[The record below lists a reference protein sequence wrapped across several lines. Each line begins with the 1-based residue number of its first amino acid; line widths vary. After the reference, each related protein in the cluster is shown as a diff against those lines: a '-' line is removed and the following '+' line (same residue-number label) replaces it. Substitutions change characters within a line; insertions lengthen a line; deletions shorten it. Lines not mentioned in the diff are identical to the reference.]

1 MEKNNLITVRGTHD
15 ILPQEQKKWQ
25 YVKETLCRVAQN
37 YGFSEI
43 TTPLMEYGQ
52 IFSKA
57 IGEET
62 DIIAKEM
69 YYLKSNDDHAIAL
82 RPEGTAGVVR
92 AYYEH
97 GLFTEPSPL
106 RLFYY
111 GPMFRH
117 ERPQKGRLRQFHQ
130 FGVESIGE
138 NAASEDALS
147 ILLGKQILDRVG
159 LPNRSYS
166 IVINS
171 IGCPL
176 CRPKYIKKLASF
188 IRGLKKDSICE
199 DCARRANVNPLRL
212 FDCKNPHC
220 QSQYTNAPTPLDF
233 LCNECKQHFKELL
246 EYLEETKIEFTVND
260 RLVRGLDY
268 YTRTVFEFVSSIG
281 DSRGLAIIAGGRYDN
296 LVSLFGKR
304 SAPAIGFGMGIERF
318 LQIMADAK
326 ISFPKTDTPEVFVV
340 QLGESARRKSF
351 SLIQQLVAGN
361 ISISSAIS
369 KDGLKSQLRAADRS
383 GAHFAIIIG
392 QREIIDKT
400 IILKDLKS
408 GGQETVDI
416 QQCTAV
422 IKDRLSNL
430 DCHMGDR

>member
-1 MEKNNLITVRGTHD
+1 MEKNDLITVRGTHD
-15 ILPQEQKKWQ
+15 VLPKEQNKWQ
-25 YVKETLCRVAQN
+25 YVKDMLYRVAQN
-37 YGFSEI
+37 YGFGEI
-43 TTPLMEYGQ
+43 TTPIMEYGQ

-57 IGEET
+57 IGEDT
-62 DIIAKEM
+62 DIVAKEM
-69 YYLKSNDDHAIAL
+69 YYLKSNDETSIAL

-117 ERPQKGRLRQFHQ
+117 ERPQKGRLRQFNQ
-130 FGVESIGE
+130 FGIESIGE
-138 NAASEDALS
+138 STASEDALC
-147 ILLGKQILDRVG
+147 ILMGKQILDRVG
-159 LPNRSYS
+159 LTNKDYNIS
-166 IVINS
+166 INS
-171 IGCPL
+171 IGCPV
-176 CRPKYIKKLASF
+176 CRPKYIKKLTAF
-188 IRGLKKDSICE
+188 IKGLKKDSICE
-199 DCARRANVNPLRL
+199 DCTRRSSTNPLRI
-212 FDCKNPHC
+212 FDCKNSRC
-220 QSQYTNAPTPLDF
+220 QAQYTKAPTPLDY
-233 LCNECKQHFKELL
+233 LCNDCKSHFKELL
-246 EYLEETKIEFTVND
+246 EYLEETKIEFTIND

-268 YTRTVFEFVSSIG
+268 YTRTVFEFISNVG

-318 LQIMADAK
+318 LQILEDAK
-326 ISFPKTDTPEVFVV
+326 VSFPKAETPEVFVV
-340 QLGESARRKSF
+340 QLGESAKKKSF
-351 SLIQQLVAGN
+351 SIIQQLVASN
-361 ISISSAIS
+361 ISISSALS

-408 GGQETVDI
+408 GGQETIDI
-416 QQCTAV
+416 QSCTSL
-422 IKDRLSNL
+422 IKDRLSSL
-430 DCHMGDR
+430 DCHNGGK